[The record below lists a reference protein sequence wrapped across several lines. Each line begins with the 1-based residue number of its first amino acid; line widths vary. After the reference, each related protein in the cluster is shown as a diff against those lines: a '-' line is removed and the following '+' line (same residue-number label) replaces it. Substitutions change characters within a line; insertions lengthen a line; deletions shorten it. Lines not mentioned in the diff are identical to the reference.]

1 MSVFNSLPPKINQY
15 HLIKWLRANYP
26 FLNKKNLS
34 LNILNSERD
43 KNYLIKVNKK
53 SLYVLKI
60 SNPLES
66 KNFLEMQDFLLAN
79 LNSRASIK
87 DFIPKKIHSTLN
99 IYKDEIGRSC
109 YVRILSYIEGQIFA
123 KSKASKELELSL
135 GSLLGNL
142 SKELQN
148 LGHASSFRKFEWD
161 PSSIDWIKKDTN
173 LFKGKKKIIATAN
186 AIIV

>member
-1 MSVFNSLPPKINQY
+1 MSIFNSLPPKINQY
-15 HLIKWLRANYP
+15 HLIKWLKVNYP

-34 LNILNSERD
+34 LKKLNSERD
-43 KNYLIKVNKK
+43 KNYLIKINKK

-66 KNFLEMQDFLLAN
+66 NNLLEMQDFLLTN
-79 LNSRASIK
+79 LNCRASIR

-99 IYKDEIGRSC
+99 IYKDAIGRSC

-123 KSKASKELELSL
+123 KSKASKNLELSL

-148 LGHASSFRKFEWD
+148 VAHASSFRKFEWD
-161 PSSIDWIKKDTN
+161 PS
-173 LFKGKKKIIATAN
+173 
-186 AIIV
+186 

>member
-87 DFIPKKIHSTLN
+87 DFIPKK
-99 IYKDEIGRSC
+99 
-109 YVRILSYIEGQIFA
+109 YIQ
-123 KSKASKELELSL
+123 
-135 GSLLGNL
+135 
-142 SKELQN
+142 
-148 LGHASSFRKFEWD
+148 H
-161 PSSIDWIKKDTN
+161 
-173 LFKGKKKIIATAN
+173 
-186 AIIV
+186 

>member
-43 KNYLIKVNKK
+43 KNYLIKVNKQ

-66 KNFLEMQDFLLAN
+66 KNFLEMQDFLLTN

-87 DFIPKKIHSTLN
+87 DFIPKK
-99 IYKDEIGRSC
+99 
-109 YVRILSYIEGQIFA
+109 YIQ
-123 KSKASKELELSL
+123 
-135 GSLLGNL
+135 
-142 SKELQN
+142 
-148 LGHASSFRKFEWD
+148 H
-161 PSSIDWIKKDTN
+161 
-173 LFKGKKKIIATAN
+173 
-186 AIIV
+186 

>member
-26 FLNKKNLS
+26 FLNKRNLS

-66 KNFLEMQDFLLAN
+66 KNFLEMQDFLLTN

-87 DFIPKKIHSTLN
+87 DCIPKKIHSTLN

-109 YVRILSYIEGQIFA
+109 
-123 KSKASKELELSL
+123 
-135 GSLLGNL
+135 
-142 SKELQN
+142 
-148 LGHASSFRKFEWD
+148 
-161 PSSIDWIKKDTN
+161 
-173 LFKGKKKIIATAN
+173 
-186 AIIV
+186 

>member
-66 KNFLEMQDFLLAN
+66 KNFLEMQDFLLTS

-87 DFIPKKIHSTLN
+87 DFIPKK
-99 IYKDEIGRSC
+99 
-109 YVRILSYIEGQIFA
+109 YIQ
-123 KSKASKELELSL
+123 
-135 GSLLGNL
+135 
-142 SKELQN
+142 
-148 LGHASSFRKFEWD
+148 H
-161 PSSIDWIKKDTN
+161 
-173 LFKGKKKIIATAN
+173 
-186 AIIV
+186 